1 MAEVDGEDD
10 VSSERVPLRR
20 YAELLGHYMKPYWR
34 RVALLAL
41 CIFASI
47 GMNLLMPQIIRYFID
62 AAGSGRAIESMLKA
76 AGLYLA
82 IGFGRQFVFL
92 ASSYLGQD
100 IGWRV
105 TNRMRGDLAEH
116 CLRLDMNFHHKR
128 TPGEMVERVDGDT
141 TALAKFFSD
150 FVVYVLGSM
159 LFLLGVLVLLFREDW
174 RIGLAMSVFTLVAFF
189 VYNLTRSMAVPYYT
203 AEREG
208 YSRLYGFLEERLTGI
223 EDIRT
228 NGASGYILGRFFDV
242 NRDTYRR
249 VLRSEK
255 MGAMLRSV
263 TTVLFTVGH
272 ALAMGMG
279 IWLYDPDT
287 FTVGAVYLVLH
298 YTSMLRMPLFMIS
311 RQINELQKATAGLKR
326 IEALQRT
333 ESQIVNG
340 DGDLPASGALAVDFS
355 GVSFSYFK
363 GEPVL
368 QGIDLRLEPG
378 RVLGLLGRTGS
389 GKTTLTRLLFRF
401 YDVDEGLIRVGEQP
415 VREVRTDQLR
425 QRVGMVTQDV
435 QIFNA
440 TVREN
445 LTLFDPE
452 IADEQILMAIEE
464 LGLMPWYR
472 TLEDGF
478 DTVISTGSLSAGE
491 SQLLAFSRVFLKD
504 PGIVILDE
512 PSSRLD
518 PATEAQIDQAVRQLL
533 VGRTAIIIAHHLG
546 TVDRVDDIAILADG
560 QIEEY
565 GAREALVEDPESHFS
580 RLLAAGLEGYIR

>member
-1 MAEVDGEDD
+1 MNKSTGEEDA
-10 VSSERVPLRR
+10 SERVPLKR
-20 YAELLGHYMKPYWR
+20 YAALLGHYLKPHWR
-34 RVALLAL
+34 RVGLLAL

-62 AAGSGRAIESMLKA
+62 AASAGQAIASMMKA

-82 IGFGRQFVFL
+82 IGFARQFVFL

-100 IGWRV
+100 VGWRV

-116 CLRLDMNFHHKR
+116 CLRLDMGFHHLR

-141 TALAKFFSD
+141 TALANFFSD
-150 FVVYVLGSM
+150 FVVYVLGSVIF
-159 LFLLGVLVLLFREDW
+159 LFGVLVLLFREDW
-174 RIGLAMSVFTLVAFF
+174 RIGLVMSAFTLVAFA
-189 VYNLTRSMAVPYYT
+189 VYNLTRSMAVPHYT

-242 NRDTYRR
+242 NRDAYGR
-249 VLRSEK
+249 VMRSEK
-255 MGAMLRSV
+255 MGALLRSV
-263 TTVLFTVGH
+263 TTVLFTIGH

-279 IWLYDPDT
+279 IWLYGT
-287 FTVGAVYLVLH
+287 ETLSIGAVYLVLH
-298 YTSMLRMPLFMIS
+298 YTTMLRMPLFMIS
-311 RQINELQKATAGLKR
+311 RQINDLQKATAGLKR

-333 ESQIVNG
+333 ESRIVDG
-340 DGDLPASGALAVDFS
+340 EGDLPADGALAVEFR
-355 GVSFSYFK
+355 GVSFAYFA

-368 QGIDLRLEPG
+368 QGIDLALQPG

-389 GKTTLTRLLFRF
+389 GKTTLTRLLFRL
-401 YDVDEGLIRVGEQP
+401 YDVDEGEILVGGRP
-415 VREVRTDQLR
+415 VRETRTEKLR

-445 LTLFDPE
+445 LTLFDPT
-452 IADEQILMAIEE
+452 IADGRILAAIEE
-464 LGLMPWYR
+464 LGLLPWYHS
-472 TLEDGF
+472 LEDGL
-478 DTVISTGSLSAGE
+478 DTVIATGSLSAGE

-546 TVDRVDDIAILADG
+546 TVERVDDIAILSEG
-560 QIEEY
+560 RIEEY
-565 GAREALVEDPESHFS
+565 GERELLVEDPQSRFS
-580 RLLAAGLEGYIR
+580 RLLAAGLEGYIT

>member
-1 MAEVDGEDD
+1 MVEDG
-10 VSSERVPLRR
+10 VASERVSLRR
-20 YAELLGHYMKPYWR
+20 YAALLAEYLKPHWR
-34 RVALLAL
+34 RVILLAI

-47 GMNLLMPQIIRYFID
+47 GMNLLMPQILRYFID
-62 AAGSGRAIESMLKA
+62 AAQEGGAIENMMKA
-76 AGLYLA
+76 GGLYLV

-100 IGWRV
+100 IGWRA
-105 TNRMRGDLAEH
+105 TNRMRGDLADH
-116 CLRLDMNFHHKR
+116 CLRLDMGFHHER

-141 TALAKFFSD
+141 TALANFFSEFAV
-150 FVVYVLGSM
+150 FVVGSVF
-159 LFLLGVLVLLFREDW
+159 FLLGVLVLLFREDW
-174 RIGLAMSVFTLVAFF
+174 RIGLAMSAFTLVAFV
-189 VYNLTRSMAVPYYT
+189 VYNLTRSMAVSYYA

-228 NGASGYILGRFFDV
+228 NGGTGYILERFFGV
-242 NRDTYRR
+242 NRDAYGR
-249 VLRSEK
+249 VLRSRK
-255 MGAMLRSV
+255 MAAALHSI
-263 TTVLFTVGH
+263 TTILFAFGQ

-279 IWLYDPDT
+279 IWLYGT
-287 FTVGAVYLVLH
+287 GAFTIGAVYLVLH
-298 YTSMLRMPLFMIS
+298 YTTMLRMPLYMIS
-311 RQINELQKATAGLKR
+311 RQINDLQKATAGLKR
-326 IEALQRT
+326 IEVLQRT
-333 ESQIVNG
+333 RSRIE
-340 DGDLPASGALAVDFS
+340 DGTEDLPTSGALAVEFE
-355 GVSFSYFK
+355 GVSSGYFA

-368 QGIDLRLEPG
+368 QKIDLRLEPG

-401 YDVDEGLIRVGEQP
+401 YDVDEGQIRVGGQP
-415 VREVRTDQLR
+415 VREVRIDQLR

-452 IADEQILMAIEE
+452 IEDGRILAAIEE
-464 LGLMPWYR
+464 LGLSPWYQS
-472 TLEDGF
+472 LEEGL
-478 DTVISTGSLSAGE
+478 DTGIATGSLSAGE

-518 PATEAQIDQAVRQLL
+518 PATEAQIDRAVRQLL
-533 VGRTAIIIAHHLG
+533 AGRTAIIIAHHLG
-546 TVDRVDDIAILADG
+546 TVERVDDIAILAEG
-560 QIEEY
+560 RIEEY
-565 GAREALVEDPESHFS
+565 GERAQLLQDPESRFAQ
-580 RLLAAGLEGYIR
+580 LLAAGLEGYVV

>member
-1 MAEVDGEDD
+1 MNSDISGEDAA
-10 VSSERVPLRR
+10 SEQVPIGR
-20 YAELLGHYMKPYWR
+20 YVELLSHYMRPHWR
-34 RVALLAL
+34 RVALLAV

-62 AAGSGRAIESMLKA
+62 AASAGRAIESMLKA
-76 AGLYLA
+76 AALYLA

-100 IGWRV
+100 VGWRV

-116 CLRLDMNFHHKR
+116 CLRLDMGFHHLR

-141 TALAKFFSD
+141 TALANFFSD

-159 LFLLGVLVLLFREDW
+159 LFLLGVLILLFREDW
-174 RIGLAMSVFTLVAFF
+174 RIGLAMSLFTLAAFF
-189 VYNLTRSMAVPYYT
+189 VYNLTRSMAVPHYT

-228 NGASGYILGRFFDV
+228 NGATNYILGRFFEV
-242 NRDTYRR
+242 NRDAYGR

-263 TTVLFTVGH
+263 TTVLFTIGH

-279 IWLYDPDT
+279 IWLYDPNT

-311 RQINELQKATAGLKR
+311 RQVNELQKATAGLKR

-333 ESQIVNG
+333 ESQIVDG
-340 DGDLPASGALAVDFS
+340 DGDLPASGALAVEFS
-355 GVSFSYFK
+355 AVSFSYFK

-368 QGIDLRLEPG
+368 QDIDLRIEPG

-401 YDVDEGLIRVGEQP
+401 YDVDEGLIRIGEQA
-415 VREVRTDQLR
+415 VREVSIKKLR

-452 IADEQILMAIEE
+452 IADERILTGIEE
-464 LGLMPWYR
+464 LGLLPWYG
-472 TLEDGF
+472 TLEDGL
-478 DTVISTGSLSAGE
+478 DTVIATGSLSAGE

-518 PATEAQIDQAVRQLL
+518 PATEAQIDRAVRQLL

-560 QIEEY
+560 RIEEY
-565 GAREALVEDPESHFS
+565 GARETLVQDPRSRFS
-580 RLLAAGLEGYIR
+580 RLLAAGLEGYIA

>member
-1 MAEVDGEDD
+1 MDSTTGEDD
-10 VSSERVPLRR
+10 ASERVPLRR
-20 YAELLGHYMKPYWR
+20 YAELLGHYMKPHWR

-62 AAGSGRAIESMLKA
+62 AAKTSGAIENMTKA

-82 IGFGRQFVFL
+82 IGFARQFVFL

-100 IGWRV
+100 VGWRV
-105 TNRMRGDLAEH
+105 TNRMRGDLADH
-116 CLRLDMNFHHKR
+116 CLRLDMGFHHQR
-128 TPGEMVERVDGDT
+128 TPGAMVERVDGDT
-141 TALAKFFSD
+141 TALANFFSD

-159 LFLLGVLVLLFREDW
+159 IFLLGVLVLLFREDW
-174 RIGLAMSVFTLVAFF
+174 RIGLVMSVFTLVAFA
-189 VYNLTRSMAVPYYT
+189 VYNLTRSMAVPHYT

-228 NGASGYILGRFFDV
+228 NGATDYILGRFFDV
-242 NRDTYRR
+242 NRDTYGR

-255 MGAMLRSV
+255 MGAILRSV
-263 TTVLFTVGH
+263 TTVLFTIGH
-272 ALAMGMG
+272 ALAMGVG
-279 IWLYDPDT
+279 IWLYDPEV
-287 FTVGAVYLVLH
+287 FSIGAVYLVLH

-333 ESQIVNG
+333 QSQIV
-340 DGDLPASGALAVDFS
+340 DGDEDLPPSGALAVDFA
-355 GVSFSYFK
+355 GVSFSYFQ

-368 QGIDLRLEPG
+368 QGIDLHLQPG

-401 YDVDEGLIRVGEQP
+401 YDVDEGLIRVGGQP
-415 VREVRTDQLR
+415 VRQVRTAQLR

-445 LTLFDPE
+445 LTLFDPD
-452 IADEQILMAIEE
+452 IADGRILAAIEE
-464 LGLMPWYR
+464 LGLNPWFES
-472 TLEDGF
+472 LEEGL
-478 DTVISTGSLSAGE
+478 DTVIANGSLSAGE

-546 TVDRVDDIAILADG
+546 TVERVDDIAILAEG
-560 QIEEY
+560 RIEEY
-565 GAREALVEDPESHFS
+565 GAREELVQDPESRFT
-580 RLLAAGLEGYIR
+580 RLLAAGLEGYIT